1 MSSSNILL
9 CRQRETAIA
18 AAEEVERAED
28 RRLVAEASA
37 QEAQQA
43 AADFTARAERQ
54 QAERQYR

>member
-1 MSSSNILL
+1 MLY
-9 CRQRETAIA
+9 RQREAAIA
-18 AAEEVERAED
+18 AAEEAERAED

-43 AADFTARAERQ
+43 AADMAARAERQ